1 MPALPPAHSIDA
13 CDDRRC
19 RCFRLAARILPDRR
33 RTELPP
39 TPQTAI
45 APPARKLRAVLANYG
60 HLKRRAEESVNLIA
74 GPDVSPTVTPQPM
87 ATGRKALA
95 IAFLLAMT
103 LLIAPRGANAASVN
117 LLNNGDFTH
126 GSGSSC
132 DGWRVDAWILAPTAT
147 EFIWIR
153 PVGKEPGELEVDTHH
168 DNDARWE
175 QTVALDPGWYY
186 FSVEA
191 RTEKILPFFIG
202 ATISVLEDSIMSADL
217 KRTNGWTK
225 LGFYLRVG
233 PKGGDVDVALR
244 IGGFMNL
251 NRGKAFFRHASVVQV
266 SGPPPGEKHVFDLEQ
281 IRKDEVVGPIG
292 QTWSLVATF
301 IGFILIAIFGWTLF
315 SEDRPPDPYS

>member
-1 MPALPPAHSIDA
+1 MEA
-13 CDDRRC
+13 DDL
-19 RCFRLAARILPDRR
+19 LAVLTI
-33 RTELPP
+33 
-39 TPQTAI
+39 
-45 APPARKLRAVLANYG
+45 PPARSLDARDNRRSAPAFTSPAVRSVI
-60 HLKRRAEESVNLIA
+60 RRSAF
-74 GPDVSPTVTPQPM
+74 
-87 ATGRKALA
+87 A
-95 IAFLLAMT
+95 IVVLLATT
-103 LLIAPRGANAASVN
+103 LLVGPRGARAASVN

-132 DGWRVDAWILAPTAT
+132 DGWRVDAWVLAPTAT
-147 EFIWIR
+147 EFTWIR
-153 PVGKEPGELEVDTHH
+153 PVGREPGELEIDTRH

-217 KRTNGWTK
+217 KRTNGWTR

-266 SGPPPGEKHVFDLEQ
+266 SGPPPGEQHVFDLEQ

-292 QTWSLVATF
+292 QTWSLVAAF
-301 IGFILIAIFGWTLF
+301 IVFILIGLFGWTLF
-315 SEDRPPDPYS
+315 SENRPDAYS

>member
-1 MPALPPAHSIDA
+1 MRP
-13 CDDRRC
+13 
-19 RCFRLAARILPDRR
+19 
-33 RTELPP
+33 TEVTPP
-39 TPQTAI
+39 TPQTEVAL
-45 APPARKLRAVLANYG
+45 PARKLRAVLANYG

-233 PKGGDVDVALR
+233 PEGGDVDVALR
-244 IGGFMNL
+244 IGGFIDL

-266 SGPPPGEKHVFDLEQ
+266 SGPPRAKSTSSTSNRFARTKSSDPSARPGA
-281 IRKDEVVGPIG
+281 
-292 QTWSLVATF
+292 WSRPSSFSSSSPFSAGRSSAKTAPTPRRESCASAQSVA
-301 IGFILIAIFGWTLF
+301 
-315 SEDRPPDPYS
+315 